1 MTPDERLERIAEL
14 QREADEGRARIA
26 ERIARRDRDP
36 GGELERL
43 MADQRFTHD
52 QSDLIYTSPV
62 EPVGSPPAR
71 KNDEPHIIYRRYD
84 GAQPERFPG
93 SGAEP
98 SGDDPSFEE
107 AVDNPQR
114 VKPGSPSST
123 TSSPRAIAGS
133 PSLSAQT
140 SSSKRSSTRC
150 SRYLEPA
157 ARKNFGRRD
166 MWNGRRRVDIRAW
179 HSVREE
185 HAATVAE
192 RDMLRA
198 ENDTLK
204 RQWDSLLRK
213 LAGVTEELRALRAAV
228 RVRQK
233 AQAELDS
240 LYRERDIE
248 RARAAERDPNAALN

>member
-1 MTPDERLERIAEL
+1 MDAHDRQLMIERL
-14 QREADEGRARIA
+14 QRENAEACERIA
-26 ERIARRDRDP
+26 ERIARRERDP
-36 GGELERL
+36 SGELERL

-71 KNDEPHIIYRRYD
+71 T
-84 GAQPERFPG
+84 QPERFPG